1 MGAAPSKRAGDGE
14 GAGAP
19 GSPARRQTRTTEQP
33 TAQLLRAVAEPLVT
47 SDVLADVPSPAR
59 LSGGPPM
66 HPSMFAEEAEARVG
80 EMSYAEKASL
90 TSGDGFWSTTSIPRA
105 RVPAASL
112 CDGPHGVRKEIDS
125 SSPGFSPSLPAT
137 CFPTAA
143 GLAAS
148 WDIELLRSV
157 GEALGD
163 ECVDQ
168 NVSVLLGP
176 GDEIRRDNSPRSS
189 VVVCAEWR
197 ARGAGV
203 NLKRTPLCGRNFE
216 YFSEAFV
223 TAP

>member
-1 MGAAPSKRAGDGE
+1 MQAAFIHSYAHDPAVAAAAAAAPKLPPMMPEALDALEGSAALRAG
-14 GAGAP
+14 
-19 GSPARRQTRTTEQP
+19 
-33 TAQLLRAVAEPLVT
+33 
-47 SDVLADVPSPAR
+47 
-59 LSGGPPM
+59 
-66 HPSMFAEEAEARVG
+66 
-80 EMSYAEKASL
+80 
-90 TSGDGFWSTTSIPRA
+90 
-105 RVPAASL
+105 
-112 CDGPHGVRKEIDS
+112 
-125 SSPGFSPSLPAT
+125 
-137 CFPTAA
+137 
-143 GLAAS
+143 
-148 WDIELLRSV
+148 
-157 GEALGD
+157 LGD